1 MKQKKK
7 EEEIQSRRT
16 NSKYTSDHNKCQQSK
31 HTSQNKN
38 FQIRINNK
46 ISLYIYFFQ
55 NTTLNILDIIM
66 KN

>member
-7 EEEIQSRRT
+7 EEIQSRRT

-38 FQIRINNK
+38 VFK
-46 ISLYIYFFQ
+46 LG
-55 NTTLNILDIIM
+55 
-66 KN
+66 